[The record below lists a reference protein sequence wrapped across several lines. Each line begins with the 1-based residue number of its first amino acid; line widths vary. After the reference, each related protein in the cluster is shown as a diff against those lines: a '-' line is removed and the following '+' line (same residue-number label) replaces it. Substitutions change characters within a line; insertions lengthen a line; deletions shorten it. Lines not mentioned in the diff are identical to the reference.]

1 MFDFFKLRR
10 MPTLEE
16 LEREH
21 ERRSRGIRSMLKV
34 AGIIFLALVAFISSM
49 LLLNPMLQLH
59 SLEQEKVRAELQL
72 KKAKLVENEAYHRF
86 LWMDDPEYFEQIAR
100 DRANQAKAGEHI
112 VRRPTAEDLKQME
125 QEKRQQQKPK
135 KRRRD

>member
-16 LEREH
+16 IERDR

-59 SLEQEKVRAELQL
+59 SLEQEKVRAEQQLQ
-72 KKAKLVENEAYHRF
+72 KAKLVEDEAYHRF

-112 VRRPTAEDLKQME
+112 VRRPTAEEIKQLE
-125 QEKRQQQKPK
+125 QEKLKQQKPK

>member
-16 LEREH
+16 IERER

-59 SLEQEKVRAELQL
+59 SLEQEKVRAEQQL
-72 KKAKLVENEAYHRF
+72 LKARQVESEAYHRF

-100 DRANQAKAGEHI
+100 DRANQAKEGEHI
-112 VRRPTAEDLKQME
+112 IRRPTAEELRQME
-125 QEKRQQQKPK
+125 QEASQQRKPRP
-135 KRRRD
+135 RRRD

>member
-16 LEREH
+16 IERDR

-59 SLEQEKVRAELQL
+59 SLEQEKVRAEQQLQ
-72 KKAKLVENEAYHRF
+72 KAKLVEDEAYHRF
-86 LWMDDPEYFEQIAR
+86 LWMDDPE
-100 DRANQAKAGEHI
+100 
-112 VRRPTAEDLKQME
+112 
-125 QEKRQQQKPK
+125 
-135 KRRRD
+135 

>member
-16 LEREH
+16 IERER

-49 LLLNPMLQLH
+49 LLLNPRLQLH
-59 SLEQEKVRAELQL
+59 SLEQEKVRAEQQL
-72 KKAKLVENEAYHRF
+72 LKARQVESEAYHRF

-112 VRRPTAEDLKQME
+112 VRRPTAEELKQME
-125 QEKRQQQKPK
+125 QEKRKQQKPK
-135 KRRRD
+135 KPRRD

>member
-16 LEREH
+16 IERER

-59 SLEQEKVRAELQL
+59 SLEQEKVRAEQQL
-72 KKAKLVENEAYHRF
+72 LKAKQVESEAYHRF

-112 VRRPTAEDLKQME
+112 VRRPTAEELKQLE
-125 QEKRQQQKPK
+125 QEKLKQQKPK

>member
-112 VRRPTAEDLKQME
+112 VRRPTAEELKQME
-125 QEKRQQQKPK
+125 QEKRKQQKPK
-135 KRRRD
+135 KPRRD

>member
-16 LEREH
+16 IERER

-59 SLEQEKVRAELQL
+59 SLEQEKVRAEQQL
-72 KKAKLVENEAYHRF
+72 LKARQVESEAYHRF

-100 DRANQAKAGEHI
+100 DRANQAKEGEHI
-112 VRRPTAEDLKQME
+112 IRRPTAEELRQME
-125 QEKRQQQKPK
+125 QEASQQRNPRP
-135 KRRRD
+135 RRHD

>member
-16 LEREH
+16 IARER

-34 AGIIFLALVAFISSM
+34 AGVIFLALVAFISSM

-59 SLEQEKVRAELQL
+59 SLEQEKVRAEQQL
-72 KKAKLVENEAYHRF
+72 LKARQVESEAYHRF

-112 VRRPTAEDLKQME
+112 VRRPTAEELKQME
-125 QEKRQQQKPK
+125 QEKRKQQKPK
-135 KRRRD
+135 KPRRD

>member
-16 LEREH
+16 IERER

-59 SLEQEKVRAELQL
+59 SLEQEKVRAEQQL
-72 KKAKLVENEAYHRF
+72 LKARQVESEAYHRF

-125 QEKRQQQKPK
+125 QEKRKQQKPK
-135 KRRRD
+135 ERRRD

>member
-16 LEREH
+16 IERER

-59 SLEQEKVRAELQL
+59 SLEQEKARAEQQL
-72 KKAKLVENEAYHRF
+72 KKARLVEDEAYHRF

-112 VRRPTAEDLKQME
+112 VRRPTAEELKQME
-125 QEKRQQQKPK
+125 QEKRKQQKPK

>member
-16 LEREH
+16 IERDR

-59 SLEQEKVRAELQL
+59 SLEQEKARAEQQL
-72 KKAKLVENEAYHRF
+72 KKARLVEDEAYHRF

-112 VRRPTAEDLKQME
+112 VRRPTAEELKQME
-125 QEKRQQQKPK
+125 QEKRKQQKPK

>member
-16 LEREH
+16 IERER

-59 SLEQEKVRAELQL
+59 SLEQEKVRAEQQL
-72 KKAKLVENEAYHRF
+72 LKARQVESEAYHRF

-100 DRANQAKAGEHI
+100 DRANQAKTGEHI
-112 VRRPTAEDLKQME
+112 VRRPTAEELKQME
-125 QEKRQQQKPK
+125 QEKRKQQKPK
-135 KRRRD
+135 KPRRD

>member
-1 MFDFFKLRR
+1 MFNFFKLRR

-16 LEREH
+16 IERER

-59 SLEQEKVRAELQL
+59 SLEQEKVRAEQQL
-72 KKAKLVENEAYHRF
+72 LKARQVESEAYHRF

-112 VRRPTAEDLKQME
+112 VRRPTAEELKQME
-125 QEKRQQQKPK
+125 QEKRKQQKPK
-135 KRRRD
+135 KPRRD

>member
-16 LEREH
+16 IERER

-59 SLEQEKVRAELQL
+59 SLEQEKVRAEQQL
-72 KKAKLVENEAYHRF
+72 LKARQVESEAYHRF
-86 LWMDDPEYFEQIAR
+86 LWMDDSEYFEQIAR

-112 VRRPTAEDLKQME
+112 VRRPTAEELKQME
-125 QEKRQQQKPK
+125 QEKRKQQKPK
-135 KRRRD
+135 KPRRD

>member
-16 LEREH
+16 IERER

-59 SLEQEKVRAELQL
+59 SLEQEKVRAEQQL
-72 KKAKLVENEAYHRF
+72 LKARQVESEAYHRF

-112 VRRPTAEDLKQME
+112 VRRPTAEELKQME
-125 QEKRQQQKPK
+125 QEKRKQQKPK
-135 KRRRD
+135 KPRRD

>member
-16 LEREH
+16 IERERD
-21 ERRSRGIRSMLKV
+21 RRSRGIRSMLKV

-59 SLEQEKVRAELQL
+59 SLEQEKVRAEQQL
-72 KKAKLVENEAYHRF
+72 LKARQVESEAYHRF

-112 VRRPTAEDLKQME
+112 VRRPTAEELKQLE
-125 QEKRQQQKPK
+125 QEKLKQQKPK